1 MSIMS
6 DEWVYVQGATYLIS
20 IIAKAWLK

>member
-20 IIAKAWLK
+20 IIANAWLK

>member
-1 MSIMS
+1 MS